1 MYPTI
6 RWAQRLPSPGQMAEL
21 NASLQA
27 QLSSHREM
35 VLRLNREVGERKKAE
50 AELSTLNDTLEQR
63 VARRTE
69 ELRLSQQ
76 HYRQIV
82 ETAMEGIWLIDS
94 QTRTTFVNA
103 SLTRMFGYSAAEM
116 EGRVLTDFMDDEWVP
131 VAVTKIRDRR
141 EGIAEKHEFKFRCKD
156 GSPLWT
162 LMGCTP
168 FVQHGDVGGAL
179 GMVTDISAI
188 KALEEQVSCQM
199 QQLKE
204 ADRRKDE
211 FLAQLAHELRNPL
224 APLSLAAHMLGEGS
238 LRPDQVAWCHAA
250 IARQTH
256 HLTRLVDDL
265 LEVSRVSRGLIT
277 LNKQVLDIADLV
289 EQCLEISRPRI
300 DAGHHQLALQLPSE
314 PLWVEGDV
322 VRLAQVLS
330 NLLNNA
336 AKFTPSGGHIG
347 LTVEP
352 SDAIVTIRIKDNGVG
367 MEPAALQRVFGLFE
381 QINPSASTPNDG
393 LGIGLHLA
401 RHLVTL
407 HGGSLSALSAGLGEG
422 SEFTV
427 CLPRY
432 HGSHETSAVKAVSR
446 SCSHQRVLVVDD
458 HHDAGSA
465 LAQQLELMGCE
476 VRLAADGYEAIT
488 ITQAFQ
494 PNVMF
499 LDIGMP
505 GMDGYETCRNIRT
518 LNGGSAV
525 HIVALSG
532 WGQDQDRQKSAE
544 AGFDQH
550 FAKPLAMDDLE
561 QILAS
566 QPASQPALTEP
577 IALGKVDGL

>member
-1 MYPTI
+1 
-6 RWAQRLPSPGQMAEL
+6 
-21 NASLQA
+21 
-27 QLSSHREM
+27 
-35 VLRLNREVGERKKAE
+35 
-50 AELSTLNDTLEQR
+50 
-63 VARRTE
+63 
-69 ELRLSQQ
+69 
-76 HYRQIV
+76 
-82 ETAMEGIWLIDS
+82 GIWLIDS

-116 EGRVLTDFMDDEWVP
+116 EGRVLTDFMYEEWAPLVE
-131 VAVTKIRDRR
+131 ARIRDPRD
-141 EGIAEKHEFKFRCKD
+141 GIAEKHEFKFRRKD

-168 FVQHGDVGGAL
+168 FVLHGNYGDAL
-179 GMVTDISAI
+179 GMVTDISNI
-188 KALEEQVSCQM
+188 KALEEQVNCQM

-224 APLSLAAHMLGEGS
+224 APLSLAAHMLQEGG

-250 IARQTH
+250 IARQTR

-277 LNKQVLDIADLV
+277 LDQQVLDIGDLI
-289 EQCLEISRPRI
+289 ERCLEISRPRI
-300 DAGHHQLALQLPSE
+300 DAGHHQLALQLPPE
-314 PLWVEGDV
+314 PLWVEGDA

-347 LTVEP
+347 LTVEA
-352 SDAIVTIRIKDNGVG
+352 SDTAVTLRITDNGVG
-367 MEPAALQRVFGLFE
+367 IEPAALQRVFGLFE
-381 QINPSASTPNDG
+381 QMNPSAATSNDG

-407 HGGSLSALSAGLGEG
+407 HGGRLDAFSAGLGQG

-432 HGSHETSAVKAVSR
+432 QGSQEKMTVKTVSR
-446 SCSHQRVLVVDD
+446 HYSHQRVLVVDD
-458 HHDAGSA
+458 NHDAGSA
-465 LAQQLELMGCE
+465 LAQLLELMGCE

-488 ITQAFQ
+488 ITQTFQ
-494 PNVMF
+494 PQLMF

-505 GMDGYETCRNIRT
+505 GMDGYDTCRQIRT
-518 LNGGSAV
+518 LSGGSAI
-525 HIVALSG
+525 HIIALSG
-532 WGQDQDRQKSAE
+532 WDQDDDRQKSAA

-550 FAKPLAMDDLE
+550 FAKPLALDDLE
-561 QILAS
+561 QVLAS
-566 QPASQPALTEP
+566 QR
-577 IALGKVDGL
+577 